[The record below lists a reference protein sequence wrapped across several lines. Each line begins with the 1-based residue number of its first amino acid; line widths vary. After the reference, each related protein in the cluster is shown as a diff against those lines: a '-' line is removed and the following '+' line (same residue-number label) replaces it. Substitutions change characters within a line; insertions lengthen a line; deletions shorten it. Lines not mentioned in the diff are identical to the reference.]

1 MLRIVVQGEQRDVW
15 YRSLRHLWLTEF
27 DSIGRI
33 SKNFLTKINN
43 SVVVDIIEPVEKFTA
58 EIKDGENL
66 KEEREAGRIGQIF
79 NVGLETWTPEK
90 KKYWLIWK

>member
-1 MLRIVVQGEQRDVW
+1 VGQGEHVW
-15 YRSLRHLWLTEF
+15 YRSLRYLWLTEF

-43 SVVVDIIEPVEKFTA
+43 SVVVDIIEPVKKFTA
-58 EIKDGENL
+58 EIEDGENW
-66 KEEREAGRIGQIF
+66 KEEREARKIGQIF
-79 NVGLETWTPEK
+79 NVGLETWAPEK